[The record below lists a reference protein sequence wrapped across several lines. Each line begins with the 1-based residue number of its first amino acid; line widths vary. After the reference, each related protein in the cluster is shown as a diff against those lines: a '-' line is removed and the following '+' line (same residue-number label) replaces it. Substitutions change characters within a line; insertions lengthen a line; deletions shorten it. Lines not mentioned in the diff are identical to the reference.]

1 MRTLIKSMIIRANVP
16 KDFEGT
22 RIDTEVIV
30 EDESGGP
37 FFTIKQEG
45 LEDWLEPNYAP
56 QIRLDFDEIEE
67 LYETLKT
74 IRAQWQVAG
83 AAK

>member
-30 EDESGGP
+30 EDEGGGP
-37 FFTIKQEG
+37 FFTVKQEG
-45 LEDWLEPNYAP
+45 LEDWIEHGYAP
-56 QIRLDFDEIEE
+56 QIRLDFDEIEV
-67 LYETLKT
+67 LYETLIA
-74 IRAQWQVAG
+74 IRADWQVAG